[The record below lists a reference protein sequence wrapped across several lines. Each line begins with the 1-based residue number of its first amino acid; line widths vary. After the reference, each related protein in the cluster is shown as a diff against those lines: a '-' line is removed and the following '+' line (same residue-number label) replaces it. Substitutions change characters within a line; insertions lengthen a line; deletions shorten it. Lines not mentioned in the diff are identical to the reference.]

1 MNNSTVI
8 DEIDIDPAERV
19 TALDLY
25 RRWELQQW
33 QAQSL
38 EYERDGDGW
47 LGLPAFA
54 RLPLLATLARFLVGE
69 TTVTETLAPLA
80 YAAPD
85 VDYKMYLA
93 TQLADEAR
101 HTVFFRHYLAFLSET
116 LGNEELSQVSGVDKV
131 GDLFEN
137 ALLDAVERVRADP
150 YDTAAWYE
158 GVVVYHLLVEGAVA
172 MTGLHTLLGTVRALS
187 GFDILRTGITNV
199 ARDES
204 RHISFGVLALRNGVR
219 DGHRGHIVDMIRKH
233 IPAAAR
239 TLVDPETRDPFPR
252 LVPVL
257 RKRAELLDEQW
268 EFAASSLTRRM
279 SSIGISEDIIAD
291 LSENWRQACSAAAAE
306 YGRIHGEPHPI
317 TYLDRAD
324 E

>member
-1 MNNSTVI
+1 MNNSTVV
-8 DEIDIDPAERV
+8 DELEIDLTERV

-38 EYERDGDGW
+38 EYDRDGAGW
-47 LGLPAFA
+47 TRLPAFA

-80 YAAPD
+80 YAAPEI
-85 VDYKMYLA
+85 DYKMYLA

-101 HTVFFRHYLAFLSET
+101 HTVFFRRYLAFLSDT
-116 LGNEELSQVSGVDKV
+116 LGNEELSQVSGVDRV
-131 GDLFEN
+131 GDLFDK
-137 ALLDAVERVRADP
+137 ALVDAVERVRVDP
-150 YDTAAWYE
+150 RDLPAWYE

-172 MTGLHTLLGTVRALS
+172 MTGLHTVLGTVRALPE
-187 GFDILRTGITNV
+187 FDVLRTGITNV

-219 DGHRGHIVDMIRKH
+219 GGYREHIIESIRRH

-239 TLVDPETRDPFPR
+239 TLVDPESRDPFPR

-257 RKRAELLDEQW
+257 RKRAEVLSEQW
-268 EFAASSLTRRM
+268 EFAAGSLIRRM
-279 SSIGISEDIIAD
+279 TSIGISGDIIGD
-291 LSENWRQACSAAAAE
+291 LAENWRQSCSTAASE
-306 YGRIHGEPHPI
+306 YESIHGEAHPI
-317 TYLDRAD
+317 TFLDR
-324 E
+324 

>member
-8 DEIDIDPAERV
+8 DEIEIDLAERV

-25 RRWELQQW
+25 RRWEMQQW

-38 EYERDGDGW
+38 EYERDAEGW
-47 LGLPAFA
+47 TQLPAFA
-54 RLPLLATLARFLVGE
+54 RLPLLATLARFLIGE

-80 YAAPD
+80 YAAPE

-101 HTVFFRHYLAFLSET
+101 HTVFFRRYLAFLSET
-116 LGNEELSQVSGVDKV
+116 LGNEELSQVSGIDRV
-131 GDLFEN
+131 GDLFEK
-137 ALLDAVERVRADP
+137 ALVDAVERVREDPAD
-150 YDTAAWYE
+150 TVAWYE

-172 MTGLHTLLGTVRALS
+172 MTGLHTVLGTVRALPR
-187 GFDILRTGITNV
+187 FDILRTGITNV

-219 DGHRGHIVDMIRKH
+219 GGYREHIVEMIRGHL
-233 IPAAAR
+233 PAAAR

-257 RKRAELLDEQW
+257 QKRAEILSEQW
-268 EFAASSLTRRM
+268 EFAESSLGRRM
-279 SSIGISEDIIAD
+279 TSIGIPRDIISE
-291 LSENWRQACSAAAAE
+291 LSEKWRESCAAAAGE
-306 YGRIHGEPHPI
+306 YADIHGEPHPI
-317 TYLDRAD
+317 TYLVR
-324 E
+324 